1 LRESI
6 TVPARLVGLEFEAGL
21 VDRILSDVGIEPGR
35 LPLVE
40 FALTEI
46 WQRRE
51 GRRLTNK
58 AYDEIKGVS
67 GALARRAE
75 AEFARLNPEEQT
87 GAQRLFSRLVR
98 VAKPDEAGE
107 DTRQRAELFESDRLM
122 KHVAKRLADARLL
135 VTSGETGTGTI
146 SVEVAHEVL
155 IGNWKRLRNWLNDAR
170 EFLLWRQRLNGLL
183 AEWERAQESDEA
195 VLRGPLLIEAQ
206 KWSDQRSQDL
216 SDQERKFISASR
228 EKRERLVR
236 DEKERQQRELAEAE
250 KRRLE
255 QAAAAKSLRRLAWVL
270 AAVAFAALGGA
281 IFGFWQRNEAENRR
295 HDADV
300 AKAEANHAHDL
311 ADGLINFMLFDL
323 SQKLSAIGRLDILDD
338 VGKKAQD
345 YLQKLPKDVITKS
358 RQQQESAVLLNL
370 GDIYRLRG
378 NVEKAHTA
386 YQQSL
391 EIIRRLAEQDPT
403 NRGWQ
408 SDLSKSYERVG
419 DVLRDQGDLAG
430 ALNSYRDSLAIRE
443 KLAKQDPSNASW
455 QSDLSSSYER
465 VGDVLRDQGDLAGAL
480 NSYRDSIAIREKL
493 AKQNPSNA
501 SWQSD
506 LSSSY
511 EKAGDVLRDR
521 GDWAGVL
528 NLYRDSLAIRERLA
542 KQDPGN
548 AGWQR
553 NLSISYDRVGDG
565 LRERG
570 DLAGALNSHRQSLAI
585 RERLAKQDPGNA
597 GWQRNL
603 SISYETLGDVL
614 RDQGDW
620 AGALNSYRDS
630 LTIREKL
637 AKQDTGNASWQSD
650 LAFLYI
656 STGTT
661 LARAEPKSKTEAR
674 EMIRKAQDIVRSLKE
689 RTDLTA
695 QQQGWLHAIE
705 SALHEVGD

>member
-75 AEFARLNPEEQT
+75 AEFARLTPEEQT

-465 VGDVLRDQGDLAGAL
+465 VGDVLRDQ
-480 NSYRDSIAIREKL
+480 AIW
-493 AKQNPSNA
+493 P
-501 SWQSD
+501 
-506 LSSSY
+506 
-511 EKAGDVLRDR
+511 
-521 GDWAGVL
+521 
-528 NLYRDSLAIRERLA
+528 
-542 KQDPGN
+542 
-548 AGWQR
+548 
-553 NLSISYDRVGDG
+553 
-565 LRERG
+565 
-570 DLAGALNSHRQSLAI
+570 
-585 RERLAKQDPGNA
+585 
-597 GWQRNL
+597 
-603 SISYETLGDVL
+603 
-614 RDQGDW
+614 
-620 AGALNSYRDS
+620 
-630 LTIREKL
+630 
-637 AKQDTGNASWQSD
+637 
-650 LAFLYI
+650 
-656 STGTT
+656 
-661 LARAEPKSKTEAR
+661 AR
-674 EMIRKAQDIVRSLKE
+674 
-689 RTDLTA
+689 LTA
-695 QQQGWLHAIE
+695 IATP
-705 SALHEVGD
+705 